1 MDREAKIKLIA
12 EGASRAQAETNRT
25 ADAVGNIGTKAGLAS
40 GALQEL
46 GRVAFRIA
54 SDAARAFNDVRPIE
68 FGKAGDQARQ
78 FSDQIARYAQRFG
91 ADAGSMRSQFMQVG
105 ESIGATSDRVA
116 GFARSLSEITST
128 DAAGAVRDLGEYAN
142 QTGRELEEVTEIGGT
157 LVVSGASASARK
169 FISTVDSGG
178 LAVPYGV
185 LVQDLSPFGVA
196 HSAADGTLLHHA
208 NIAPHPSTPKP
219 STGRYTLILQ
229 TCPPSCTALSD
240 GDPAPITLLVSV
252 NDPAETGRG
261 DTFLYRGNAWAKKQT
276 LSGLPKV
283 VIDIATVAQGISAG
297 SLTKSLADM
306 PFSIAV
312 WA

>member
-1 MDREAKIKLIA
+1 M
-12 EGASRAQAETNRT
+12 
-25 ADAVGNIGTKAGLAS
+25 
-40 GALQEL
+40 ALTT
-46 GRVAFRIA
+46 I
-54 SDAARAFNDVRPIE
+54 
-68 FGKAGDQARQ
+68 
-78 FSDQIARYAQRFG
+78 
-91 ADAGSMRSQFMQVG
+91 
-105 ESIGATSDRVA
+105 
-116 GFARSLSEITST
+116 T
-128 DAAGAVRDLGEYAN
+128 DAASWADIRVPNNNTKVVAVSGTDPPPSDEGPVRPAYQALADRTKWLRDKILSGVRSFKALRIDGTGD
-142 QTGRELEEVTEIGGT
+142 QTTAPADGSLYVSGDSSLVGNTEIGGT
-157 LVVSGASASARK
+157 LLVSGASASARK
-169 FISTVDSGG
+169 LILTTDSGG

-196 HSAADGTLLHHA
+196 TAASDGTLTHHA

-219 STGRYTLILQ
+219 ATGRYTLILQ
-229 TCPPSCTALSD
+229 TCPPSCTGLSD

-283 VIDIATVAQGISAG
+283 VIDVTTVAQGISAG
-297 SLTKSLADM
+297 SLTKTLADM

>member
-1 MDREAKIKLIA
+1 MQNLTEVSSYDANISVPE
-12 EGASRAQAETNRT
+12 EGEEIT
-25 ADAVGNIGTKAGLAS
+25 AAAS
-40 GALQEL
+40 GAGRGPIRVSLQSL
-46 GRVAFRIA
+46 ANRAKYLKDRIA
-54 SDAARAFNDVRPIE
+54 AVLDGTLSFRALMID
-68 FGKAGDQARQ
+68 GTGDQTTAP
-78 FSDQIARYAQRFG
+78 
-91 ADAGSMRSQFMQVG
+91 ADGSLYVSG
-105 ESIGATSDRVA
+105 DS
-116 GFARSLSEITST
+116 SL
-128 DAAGAVRDLGEYAN
+128 GN
-142 QTGRELEEVTEIGGT
+142 TEIGGT

>member
-1 MDREAKIKLIA
+1 MALTTLVPV
-12 EGASRAQAETNRT
+12 ASYDDVRVPN
-25 ADAVGNIGTKAGLAS
+25 NGTKV
-40 GALQEL
+40 
-46 GRVAFRIA
+46 VAVSA
-54 SDAARAFNDVRPIE
+54 TDPPPNDEGPVRPAFQALANRIKWLRDKILAGVRS
-68 FGKAGDQARQ
+68 FKALKIDGTGDLLVAP
-78 FSDQIARYAQRFG
+78 
-91 ADAGSMRSQFMQVG
+91 ADGS
-105 ESIGATSDRVA
+105 
-116 GFARSLSEITST
+116 L
-128 DAAGAVRDLGEYAN
+128 Y
-142 QTGRELEEVTEIGGT
+142 
-157 LVVSGASASARK
+157 VSGASSLVGDVEIGGGLTVISTGVTTRK
-169 FISTVDSGG
+169 FIMTTDSGG

-196 HSAADGTLLHHA
+196 SAASDGTLLHHA

-229 TCPPSCTALSD
+229 TCPPSCTGLSD

-283 VIDIATVAQGISAG
+283 VIDVTTVAQGISAG
-297 SLTKSLADM
+297 ALTKSLADM